1 MLEQSV
7 KYGKTYIIT
16 NAGEGWVEYSA
27 KKFLP
32 SLVPILNKIKII
44 SARYKYESITED
56 YTKWK
61 FNAFLET

>member
-1 MLEQSV
+1 V

-32 SLVPILNKIKII
+32 SLVQILNKIEII
-44 SARYKYESITED
+44 SAR
-56 YTKWK
+56 
-61 FNAFLET
+61 